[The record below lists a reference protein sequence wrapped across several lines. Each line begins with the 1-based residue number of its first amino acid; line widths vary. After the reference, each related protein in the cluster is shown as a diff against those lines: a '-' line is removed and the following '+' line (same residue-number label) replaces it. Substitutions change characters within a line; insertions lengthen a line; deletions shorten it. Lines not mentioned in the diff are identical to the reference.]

1 MKYLPGRDSS
11 RSAQT
16 LWTMNYIFNTLLS
29 LPVMNLGVRGPDG
42 ATRTVEITPKVTRE
56 KQILDLNNDNDFW
69 KLVREQE
76 DGERDNRQRL
86 ANFGNILLIWK
97 MPEFAMTDEEVD
109 RLIKDTRKYT
119 TLIMDLRGN
128 PGGYVKTL

>member
-42 ATRTVEITPKVTRE
+42 APRTVEITPKVTRE

-86 ANFGNILLIWK
+86 ANFGNTLLIWK